1 MASVRD
7 GGPSLVFSF
16 VADSSSDK
24 VLAQNWCQFQGDPES
39 ALPIASWAHPKK
51 DHAAEAARFI
61 GGGRR
66 KGPTR
71 HFRRVL
77 LQAEVTATEY
87 LESSACFLPPH
98 IYCNSYPFG
107 PPFYWGQADLVKR
120 LEQLRGVVQSSSQGS
135 RWGPFCPCVVWV
147 LSGLWLS
154 RLQQVQLWY
163 GGLFFPEAFLTA
175 SRQASSPGI
184 SGHVVALG
192 VLSTRTSK
200 CAGIPGGC
208 TAKASVLGG
217 LFFGLLFHAV
227 CSVHC
232 SEELNLLVQ
241 IGLFPFP
248 GLLREI
254 TAVVVCL
261 CRWRGS
267 LWR

>member
-1 MASVRD
+1 M
-7 GGPSLVFSF
+7 
-16 VADSSSDK
+16 
-24 VLAQNWCQFQGDPES
+24 
-39 ALPIASWAHPKK
+39 
-51 DHAAEAARFI
+51 
-61 GGGRR
+61 
-66 KGPTR
+66 
-71 HFRRVL
+71 
-77 LQAEVTATEY
+77 
-87 LESSACFLPPH
+87 
-98 IYCNSYPFG
+98 
-107 PPFYWGQADLVKR
+107 
-120 LEQLRGVVQSSSQGS
+120 GS
-135 RWGPFCPCVVWV
+135 RASMFCGCF
-147 LSGLWLS
+147 SGLWLS

-208 TAKASVLGG
+208 TAKAGVLGG
-217 LFFGLLFHAV
+217 LSSACCSTKWWVFWPV